1 LLENGHLLRAAM
13 TKGPL
18 STGGGEGGRIEEYDW
33 DGNLVWQF
41 DYSTNLYM
49 SHHDMRPLPNG
60 NILVLAVE
68 KKTYDEA
75 IAAGFNPAKFQPE
88 ILQKGYMLPITSSKS
103 IRLIRPVVRLSGRG
117 TSGIIS

>member
-1 LLENGHLLRAAM
+1 
-13 TKGPL
+13 
-18 STGGGEGGRIEEYDW
+18 
-33 DGNLVWQF
+33 
-41 DYSTNLYM
+41 M

-88 ILQKGYMLPITSSKS
+88 ILQKGYMLPDYVIEVESD
-103 IRLIRPVVRLSGRG
+103 LSGRRSDRLDMARLG
-117 TSGIIS
+117 SSHSGLSIPRKPTMAT